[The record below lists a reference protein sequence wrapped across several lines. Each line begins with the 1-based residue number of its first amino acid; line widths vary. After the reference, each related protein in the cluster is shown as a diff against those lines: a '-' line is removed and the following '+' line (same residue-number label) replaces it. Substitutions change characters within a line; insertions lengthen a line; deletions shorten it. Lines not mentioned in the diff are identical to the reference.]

1 MVLYDQISLLDER
14 IMERFSDST
23 LVSTTTHPPTASRR
37 GLFLSLNSNG
47 NVVDTND
54 EMWYTYGTKIDKSI
68 ENTPSDSGHVRKVFS
83 QCSLKPKGALV

>member
-1 MVLYDQISLLDER
+1 MQEVHGLTLWA
-14 IMERFSDST
+14 FSVVFT
-23 LVSTTTHPPTASRR
+23 YH
-37 GLFLSLNSNG
+37 LNSSG

-68 ENTPSDSGHVRKVFS
+68 ENTPSDSGRVRKVFS